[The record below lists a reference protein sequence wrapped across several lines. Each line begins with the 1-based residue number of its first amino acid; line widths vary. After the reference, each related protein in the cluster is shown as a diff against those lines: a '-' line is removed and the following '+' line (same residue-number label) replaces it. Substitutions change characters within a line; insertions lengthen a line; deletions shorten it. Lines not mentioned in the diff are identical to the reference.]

1 MVLTIV
7 RRPSVKGATISR
19 WYLDGVVFC
28 YGCEDVVRPP
38 AQKIFGKSA
47 IPAGTYK
54 AIINRSERFSKLAGH
69 DVLLPLL
76 LNVPGFEGVRIH
88 VGNKPTDTEGCLLPG
103 TAIGLDGASVAY
115 SKVAFNLLFDRMQQA
130 LVRGE
135 SIIVIIR

>member
-76 LNVPGFEGVRIH
+76 LNVPGF
-88 VGNKPTDTEGCLLPG
+88 
-103 TAIGLDGASVAY
+103 
-115 SKVAFNLLFDRMQQA
+115 NLLFDRMQQA